1 MSYRSTKN
9 EVGLGAM
16 KHRNQGKLLSMVKF
30 REIIRLYELGYNQTQ
45 IATSCV
51 VARSTVQDYIRR
63 AQAKHLS
70 YEQLQRLTDSEAQVM
85 LGKHQSRQTKYDTID
100 FKPIHTELQSKGITL
115 ALLWQE
121 GIDHQEWSVSYGQF
135 CRRYNQW
142 KGRHNLSMRQVH
154 KAGEKLFVDYCG
166 LTMSVQDP
174 ITGEVINAQIFVA
187 CLGASNYTFAEAT
200 PTQAIPH
207 WLGSHQRALAFLGG
221 VPECIVPDNLKSGIN
236 AACRYEPEL
245 NRSYQEF
252 AEHYGVAIIPT
263 RVRKPRDK
271 AKVEKA
277 VQVVERQII
286 APLRHE
292 QFHSFRTLNEAIAIK
307 LKRLNKRTMQGYGM
321 SRQQRFEQ
329 IEQSTLKPLPIY
341 PFVLAQWKLASV
353 NLDYHIEVE
362 RHYYSVPYWFVR
374 RKVSVKITENLI
386 EILFENQ
393 RIAAHP
399 RSSVP
404 YRHTTLP
411 EHMPPEH
418 WAYKQ
423 QSKERFLAW
432 AHRIGPQTLEQ
443 VEAIFERKAHKEQAF
458 RSIKGIQQ
466 LATRYGPERLEQ
478 AAKRANLFKLVGYR
492 RLKSILKS
500 NYDQLPQAQPET
512 SVPPIQ
518 HDNLRGQDYYS

>member
-1 MSYRSTKN
+1 M
-9 EVGLGAM
+9 
-16 KHRNQGKLLSMVKF
+16 
-30 REIIRLYELGYNQTQ
+30 
-45 IATSCV
+45 
-51 VARSTVQDYIRR
+51 
-63 AQAKHLS
+63 
-70 YEQLQRLTDSEAQVM
+70 
-85 LGKHQSRQTKYDTID
+85 
-100 FKPIHTELQSKGITL
+100 TL
-115 ALLWQE
+115 
-121 GIDHQEWSVSYGQF
+121 
-135 CRRYNQW
+135 N
-142 KGRHNLSMRQVH
+142 
-154 KAGEKLFVDYCG
+154 
-166 LTMSVQDP
+166 T
-174 ITGEVINAQIFVA
+174 
-187 CLGASNYTFAEAT
+187 SNYTFAEAT

-207 WLGSHQRALAFLGG
+207 WLGSHQRALAFFGG
-221 VPECIVPDNLKSGIN
+221 VPEIIVPDNLKSGIN

-277 VQVVERQII
+277 VQEVERQII

-307 LKRLNKRTMQGYGM
+307 LKRLNERTMQGYGM

-341 PFVLAQWKLASV
+341 PFVLAQWKQASV

-411 EHMPPEH
+411 R
-418 WAYKQ
+418 AY
-423 QSKERFLAW
+423 A
-432 AHRIGPQTLEQ
+432 P
-443 VEAIFERKAHKEQAF
+443 
-458 RSIKGIQQ
+458 
-466 LATRYGPERLEQ
+466 
-478 AAKRANLFKLVGYR
+478 RALGL
-492 RLKSILKS
+492 
-500 NYDQLPQAQPET
+500 
-512 SVPPIQ
+512 
-518 HDNLRGQDYYS
+518 